1 MMNDANAMK
10 LQETEFLEGVLPS
23 MNKRINYLDKQIELE
38 EQTLEENAELNQKL
52 KEKLKETEGDK
63 KKTIDDRIRA
73 AEERLETVRADN
85 RKAKDVLMLFLERY
99 YAKPDSGSDDDDDDE
114 RDDNDNDESGSDED
128 KAPKDIKGLKETI
141 VMLMNRYT
149 SETGRGQYVNVDEMG
164 LWSPYVELLI
174 RSGVAEKH
182 PSDSRLLRLCNF

>member
-1 MMNDANAMK
+1 MMSDANAMK

-23 MNKRINYLDKQIELE
+23 MNKRINYLDRQIELE

-52 KEKLKETEGDK
+52 KEKLKEAAAGDK

-73 AEERLETVRADN
+73 AEERLEAVHADN
-85 RKAKDVLMLFLERY
+85 RKAKDVLMLFLEHY
-99 YAKPDSGSDDDDDDE
+99 YAKPDSGSDDDDE
-114 RDDNDNDESGSDED
+114 EEDESGSDED

-141 VMLMNRYT
+141 ITLMNRYT